1 MKKRSIKN
9 AIPRHNNDG
18 KQKKQKESPSLV
30 EALDECIL
38 DSFVTITK
46 VGGYIIL
53 FSIFAKIVADWLP
66 FSAIIKWIMIGL
78 LEITTGASMIAH
90 APLAECI
97 KDAALV
103 SLCAFGGFSGA
114 AQTASVISNTDL
126 SVRRYLYV
134 KFRQAVIAGILALIL
149 FFIL

>member
-1 MKKRSIKN
+1 MPSRKNNSKGEIISFLKAKLGLCVRRSIPT
-9 AIPRHNNDG
+9 ASGYSQD
-18 KQKKQKESPSLV
+18 
-30 EALDECIL
+30 IL
-38 DSFVTITK
+38 RLCSIASFI
-46 VGGYIIL
+46 

-134 KFRQAVIAGILALIL
+134 KFRQAVIAGILALVL
-149 FFIL
+149 FSVF

>member
-1 MKKRSIKN
+1 
-9 AIPRHNNDG
+9 
-18 KQKKQKESPSLV
+18 
-30 EALDECIL
+30 
-38 DSFVTITK
+38 
-46 VGGYIIL
+46 
-53 FSIFAKIVADWLP
+53 
-66 FSAIIKWIMIGL
+66 
-78 LEITTGASMIAH
+78 MIAH

-134 KFRQAVIAGILALIL
+134 KFRQAVIAGITPSRQSNIRMNMLITTM
-149 FFIL
+149 FTIPVITRSRRCME

>member
-1 MKKRSIKN
+1 M
-9 AIPRHNNDG
+9 
-18 KQKKQKESPSLV
+18 

-38 DSFVTITK
+38 DSFITITK

-78 LEITTGASMIAH
+78 LEITTGASMMIAH

-134 KFRQAVIAGILALIL
+134 KFRQAVIAGIFALIL